1 MFVHEKEREAE
12 RKRESESGGESGCH
26 QQAPQPAEVRGH
38 HVWKGRPRSNSL
50 PVPHA
55 LGVLGIAAAAEEGRR
70 EAPER
75 ADDEG
80 AAADGAGMVAKAA
93 GGSAAS
99 ASSSSSP
106 SKRGSTTSTATSAAG
121 HVNVSQGAGGPK
133 LLPEDG
139 LLDLHDAL
147 QANKHAKTH
156 RGEKRGLKQE
166 DERVDYEAGKDEEDR
181 HSH

>member
-12 RKRESESGGESGCH
+12 REAGSESGGESGCH

-55 LGVLGIAAAAEEGRR
+55 LGVLGITGFGES
-70 EAPER
+70 
-75 ADDEG
+75 D
-80 AAADGAGMVAKAA
+80 
-93 GGSAAS
+93 
-99 ASSSSSP
+99 
-106 SKRGSTTSTATSAAG
+106 KRKVFVAAG

-133 LLPEDG
+133 LFPEDR

-166 DERVDYEAGKDEEDR
+166 EERVDYEAGKDEEDR